1 MESYLGLS
9 ADATPQNVS
18 SLIQQNF
25 ALQRL
30 CLVQKYCKLR
40 LHTDLPRIL
49 AILCQ
54 SELYTVALAM
64 YMHNIT

>member
-18 SLIQQNF
+18 SLIQQNI

-30 CLVQKYCKLR
+30 CLVQKYCQLR
-40 LHTDLPRIL
+40 SHTNLPRIL
-49 AILCQ
+49 AILC
-54 SELYTVALAM
+54 SIRVLYYSPCYVHT
-64 YMHNIT
+64 